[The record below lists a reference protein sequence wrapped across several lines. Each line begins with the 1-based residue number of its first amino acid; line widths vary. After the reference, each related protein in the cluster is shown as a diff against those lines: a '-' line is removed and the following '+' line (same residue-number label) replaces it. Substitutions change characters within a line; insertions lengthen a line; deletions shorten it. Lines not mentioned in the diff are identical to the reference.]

1 MENKV
6 KGKFVTPSKKKICQN
21 PSCPILEKIKENFRK
36 NNFLAIMKHQK
47 FMEHQSYVLLCSKIT
62 SFLPSEGEFPEKSG
76 IFSKMKI
83 FQNPSCSILEK
94 NNIQF

>member
-1 MENKV
+1 
-6 KGKFVTPSKKKICQN
+6 
-21 PSCPILEKIKENFRK
+21 
-36 NNFLAIMKHQK
+36 MKHQK

-94 NNIQF
+94 NNIKF